1 MDNIRLKNNYIK
13 HRPKINL
20 NNIVIFGS
28 GSHAKVIF
36 SEVIK
41 LKKFKFLGF
50 VDDFKKKG
58 TLIITLNKKNYYNL
72 GGINEVINKKNNF
85 KGIIGVALN
94 FVRKKIVE
102 DINKINNNFK
112 FQKIISKDA
121 IINPKVFIDEGTLV
135 CSGTTI
141 NTGTNI
147 GRHCIINT
155 SCSIDHDNKF
165 SDFSSAGPGVI
176 TGGNV
181 EVCYQSYLGLG
192 SKVRHQVKILENTI
206 VGFGSLVN
214 KDCKKDSIYW
224 GSPAKM
230 IRKRKNN
237 ENYL

>member
-1 MDNIRLKNNYIK
+1 MIIV
-13 HRPKINL
+13 KIMNK
-20 NNIVIFGS
+20 IVIFGS
-28 GSHAKVIF
+28 GGHAKVIF

-58 TLIITLNKKNYYNL
+58 ELIISSNKKNYYNL
-72 GGINEVINKKNNF
+72 GSIKEVISKKNDL
-85 KGIIGVALN
+85 KGIIGVGLN
-94 FVRKKIVE
+94 FVREKIVK
-102 DINKINNNFK
+102 DIKKINNNFK
-112 FQKIISKDA
+112 FQQIISKDA
-121 IINPKVFIDEGTLV
+121 IINSNVFIDEGTLV
-135 CSGTTI
+135 VSGTTI
-141 NTGTNI
+141 NTGTKI

-165 SDFSSAGPGVI
+165 SDFSSAGPGVV

-181 EVCYQSYLGLG
+181 EVGYQSYLGLG
-192 SKVRHQVKILENTI
+192 SLVRHNVKILDNTI

-214 KDCKKDSIYW
+214 KDCKKNSIYW
-224 GSPAKM
+224 GSPAKK